1 MQCSHGFCPYVA
13 SECKKVKCWFQQKL
27 ASDIQD
33 NIKKSSDLLIPTD
46 KTSNFYKMDSTA
58 YNGLLQ
64 KNITKTYK
72 KVSPKTATSIEL
84 EAKEIARRLDLDDQI
99 NTTAKREAFIT
110 LKDHKP
116 NFANNPTCRLINPAK
131 SEIGKMSKQILDQV
145 NKTITNHL
153 NLNQWKNTRAV
164 LNWFNGIE
172 HKERFTFIAFDVVD
186 FYLSISVDLLGEAQD
201 SLVETLPLWYMW
213 NTL

>member
-33 NIKKSSDLLIPTD
+33 NIKKSSDLLIPAD

-72 KVSPKTATSIEL
+72 KVSPNTATSIEL

-131 SEIGKMSKQILDQV
+131 SEIGKMSKQILDRV

-213 NTL
+213 NTP

>member
-72 KVSPKTATSIEL
+72 KVSPNTATSIEL
-84 EAKEIARRLDLDDQI
+84 EAKEIARKLDLDDRV

-131 SEIGKMSKQILDQV
+131 SEIGKMSKQILDRV

-213 NTL
+213 NTP